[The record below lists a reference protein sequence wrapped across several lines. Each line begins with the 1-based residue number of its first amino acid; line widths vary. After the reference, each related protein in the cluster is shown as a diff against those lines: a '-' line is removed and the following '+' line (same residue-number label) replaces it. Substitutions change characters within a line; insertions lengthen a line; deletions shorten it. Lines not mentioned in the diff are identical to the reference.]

1 MQRIWAPWRMVYIL
15 AEVDKERREGCIFCD
30 LPAEGEARYR
40 ENLILSAGQRC
51 FLILNRYPYN
61 NGHLLVVPR
70 AHVPD
75 PADLSATDYR
85 LLTEVLRR
93 ATTALAQATHPHG
106 INLGMNLGRTA
117 GAGIDQHCHYHLV
130 PRWDGDTNF
139 MPVVGDVKVIS
150 EGLGATYDRLSPA
163 LAGLV
168 ERTEQELGPPAVAA
182 PGPGAAEDG

>member
-1 MQRIWAPWRMVYIL
+1 MDRLWAPWRMVYIL
-15 AEVDKERREGCIFCD
+15 SAAKDRPGEGSEVLDPRSGCIFCD
-30 LPAEGEARYR
+30 LPAMGPERQR
-40 ENLILSAGQRC
+40 DNLILSCGERV

-75 PADLSATDYR
+75 PMALSPGDY
-85 LLTEVLRR
+85 LLLSELLRR
-93 ATTALAQATHPHG
+93 ATAALGQLMGCDG

-139 MPVVGDVKVIS
+139 MPVVGQTKVIS
-150 EGLGATYDRLSPA
+150 EDLWGSYDRLLPDMGQ
-163 LAGLV
+163 LARQV
-168 ERTEQELGPPAVAA
+168 ERELG
-182 PGPGAAEDG
+182 